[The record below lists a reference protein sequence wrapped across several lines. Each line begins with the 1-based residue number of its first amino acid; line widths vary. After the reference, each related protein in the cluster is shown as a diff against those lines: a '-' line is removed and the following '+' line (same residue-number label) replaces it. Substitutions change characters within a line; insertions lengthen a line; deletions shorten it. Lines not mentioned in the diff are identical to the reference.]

1 MSLRGHPI
9 SEVIE
14 ATQNSPFRGIV
25 VFPLKSGYLQFF
37 NRPHMRHPIPKMTK
51 RVTTVGPTATWPTRW
66 STHWLTWPLAKRIAI
81 SLIISPIAIG
91 LISCEEDAYDSD
103 NTATIPNA
111 SNTAGVQSAPE
122 LAIIY
127 PEGNPGD
134 NSAFIQV
141 AENDPTVTQ
150 VNAQDAPGSTLIY
163 RLQDGEDMNKF
174 VMDET
179 TGSLSFK
186 ELPDWER
193 PHDADGNNNYMVLW
207 QVVSSTG
214 EARSQFL
221 VIQVTDLPD

>member
-1 MSLRGHPI
+1 MRRSIPITIQRLSRRFAKPLVKLITFSLVI
-9 SEVIE
+9 S
-14 ATQNSPFRGIV
+14 
-25 VFPLKSGYLQFF
+25 PL
-37 NRPHMRHPIPKMTK
+37 
-51 RVTTVGPTATWPTRW
+51 
-66 STHWLTWPLAKRIAI
+66 AI
-81 SLIISPIAIG
+81 SLA
-91 LISCEEDAYDSD
+91 SCAEDAYDSD

-111 SNTAGVQSAPE
+111 SNTAGVQPAPE
-122 LAIIY
+122 LRIIY

-150 VNAQDAPGSTLIY
+150 VNAQDTPGSTLVY

-174 VMDET
+174 VIDEN

-186 ELPDWER
+186 ELPDWEN
-193 PHDADGNNNYMVLW
+193 PHDADSNNNYMVLW